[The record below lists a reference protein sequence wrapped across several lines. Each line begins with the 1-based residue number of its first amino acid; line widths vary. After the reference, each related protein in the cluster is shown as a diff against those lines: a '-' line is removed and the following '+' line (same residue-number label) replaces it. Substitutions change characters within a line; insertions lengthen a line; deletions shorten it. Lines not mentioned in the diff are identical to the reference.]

1 MLLALAGIAAG
12 IALLYVGATL
22 LVQGA
27 SGLARSYGVAPAV
40 IGLTV
45 VAFGTSL
52 PELVVSATAAL
63 GGNGDI
69 ALGNV
74 VGSNIANVGLILGL
88 AASIRAL
95 KVEFTLLRREVPMG
109 IGAVALVALL
119 GHDGV
124 LGRADGLVLLAGFA
138 GFLYWSIA
146 VERSAPGE
154 VQEACDRA
162 VTTRL
167 QKGVDGGCAL
177 LGLAGVLVGGHL
189 LVEGAVAVAA
199 GLGVPAVIIG
209 LTVVAVGTSL
219 PELAASMVAVLK
231 GQDDISVGN
240 VLGSNLFNLLGI
252 LGVAAL
258 LDPIAVSPSFFR
270 FQFPALFAFALML
283 LPICRTGLGISRLE
297 GGLLLGGYTAYL
309 AALFLVPGAS

>member
-1 MLLALAGIAAG
+1 
-12 IALLYVGATL
+12 
-22 LVQGA
+22 
-27 SGLARSYGVAPAV
+27 
-40 IGLTV
+40 
-45 VAFGTSL
+45 
-52 PELVVSATAAL
+52 
-63 GGNGDI
+63 
-69 ALGNV
+69 
-74 VGSNIANVGLILGL
+74 
-88 AASIRAL
+88 
-95 KVEFTLLRREVPMG
+95 LLRREVPMG
-109 IGAVALVALL
+109 LGAVALVALL

-138 GFLYWSIA
+138 GFLYWSVA

-219 PELAASMVAVLK
+219 PELAASMVALLK

-270 FQFPALFAFALML
+270 FQFPVLFAFALAL

-297 GGLLLGGYTAYL
+297 GGLLLGGYGAYL